1 MFTVDLSLHNLV
13 TICRL
18 KWHDEKR
25 QTTFETDSQLLAGIG
40 CNGHGCQQAWARA
53 GGALAPHSGHVKC
66 FQALVVTA
74 KRSVDELFMH
84 YFHNLSSASGGKSAQ
99 TPTGVLS
106 LDSMGT
112 FVTRPLIC
120 PPLEKILRALMAT
133 GISFSV

>member
-1 MFTVDLSLHNLV
+1 MKSGKQHSRLTVNYWQELDATGMGAS
-13 TICRL
+13 R
-18 KWHDEKR
+18 
-25 QTTFETDSQLLAGIG
+25 
-40 CNGHGCQQAWARA
+40 HGQERE
-53 GGALAPHSGHVKC
+53 GALAPPSGHVKC

-112 FVTRPLIC
+112 FVARPLIC
-120 PPLEKILRALMAT
+120 PPLEKNPAGTHGNGDQL
-133 GISFSV
+133 